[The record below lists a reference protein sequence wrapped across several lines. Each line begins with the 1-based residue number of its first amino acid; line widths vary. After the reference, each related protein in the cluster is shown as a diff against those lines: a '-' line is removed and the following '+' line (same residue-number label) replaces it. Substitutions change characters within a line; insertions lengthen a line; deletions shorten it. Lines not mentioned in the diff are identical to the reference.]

1 MFLPSSCS
9 DRNVTYT
16 TESYLFRAKET
27 NCMWRHF
34 QTFDVAGWR
43 GSGYITTSGVKA
55 KERIWEVLENYLETI
70 SFRKNTFGKNY
81 FKKNQGK
88 WKVCMGVHPI
98 NITNLL
104 GYRTLSVMKKLSEEK
119 WVIDQTWALAP
130 ATGTPSTWALLP
142 STHQRPFL
150 AQVGHTNLVTSVV
163 VLCYRHRTFRIFVEL
178 STMRFVFG
186 FSIVIISFDEVKRPS
201 AEPSL

>member
-98 NITNLL
+98 DITNLL
-104 GYRTLSVMKKLSEEK
+104 GYPKDPTRGLRFLNMVDAYLCLNPYKDFQNNQTDWWKNTISV
-119 WVIDQTWALAP
+119 Q
-130 ATGTPSTWALLP
+130 
-142 STHQRPFL
+142 
-150 AQVGHTNLVTSVV
+150 
-163 VLCYRHRTFRIFVEL
+163 CYRRLCNHENTRQFFNTFL
-178 STMRFVFG
+178 G
-186 FSIVIISFDEVKRPS
+186 KDCQ
-201 AEPSL
+201 